1 MPPLTKLTTKTF
13 ALCLTT
19 FTWTACSSSSEDQ
32 SEGGG
37 ARASTGG
44 SRTSG
49 GTSAGGSSTTTPSGG
64 SSNGMTTGG
73 STPSGGSAVGGTAP
87 SPSGGQSAG
96 GSSGAS
102 GGASSGSPGT
112 PVAGAGTGGASSSSG
127 GSTSGGSVGSGGNGG
142 SGGSG
147 GKAGS
152 AGASSGSGGASV
164 VSCPSTALAPGN
176 STRMVQS
183 GGKSRSYVLHVPSGY
198 DGKAPVPLLVDFHG
212 HGGTGESQRNDSPYP
227 KVVDSEHVITAFPT
241 AIGDW
246 NMGPCCADDVDDIGF
261 ARDLVAAVEQL
272 ACIDPKRVYAS
283 GFSMGGAMSHQLAC
297 RAADVFA
304 AVAPAAFDLL
314 EEHLAT
320 CKPQRPITVIAFRG
334 TNDTLS
340 PYDGGLSDLVRP
352 IHFLGAVGSMKKW
365 AELNGCT
372 GNPADLGNN
381 CQGYTAAQCPG
392 GVEVQVCSKMGGG
405 HEQGNATLGWP
416 VLKRHQLP

>member
-1 MPPLTKLTTKTF
+1 M
-13 ALCLTT
+13 
-19 FTWTACSSSSEDQ
+19 
-32 SEGGG
+32 
-37 ARASTGG
+37 
-44 SRTSG
+44 
-49 GTSAGGSSTTTPSGG
+49 
-64 SSNGMTTGG
+64 
-73 STPSGGSAVGGTAP
+73 
-87 SPSGGQSAG
+87 
-96 GSSGAS
+96 
-102 GGASSGSPGT
+102 
-112 PVAGAGTGGASSSSG
+112 
-127 GSTSGGSVGSGGNGG
+127 
-142 SGGSG
+142 
-147 GKAGS
+147 
-152 AGASSGSGGASV
+152 
-164 VSCPSTALAPGN
+164 ALAPGN

-227 KVVDSEHVITAFPT
+227 KVVDPDHVVTVFPT

-261 ARDLVAAVEQL
+261 AKDLVAAVEQL
-272 ACIDPKRVYAS
+272 ACIDPRRVYAS

-340 PYDGGLSDLVRP
+340 PYNGGLSDLVRP
-352 IHFLGAVGSMKKW
+352 IHFLGAIGSMKKW

-372 GNPADLGNN
+372 GDPSDLGNN
-381 CQGYTAAQCPG
+381 CQGYTATQCPG
-392 GVEVQVCSKMGGG
+392 GVEVQVCSKTGGG